1 MKEENPPSIPVN
13 VPALTVSFD
22 AEQIGD
28 QLSWAVIDGLKD
40 IWQYYGKHAGSVYF
54 ETGCD
59 LTVVL
64 KGYGD
69 KSNFLGFK
77 VLDATI
83 VSTPRSYD
91 PPTSTASPFTGGHG
105 ATRVRDFA
113 YFDAAPDSESTRMKM
128 LAFSTSLKVASAP
141 GAWKLSMVL
150 TVCIHY
156 NNSNSE
162 TRVFTF
168 DPEAQ
173 VGNGSR
179 YPGQGL

>member
-1 MKEENPPSIPVN
+1 MTEENPPSIPVN
-13 VPALTVSFD
+13 VPALIVSFD

-28 QLSWAVIDGLKD
+28 QLSWGVIDGLQD
-40 IWQYYGKHAGSVYF
+40 IWQCYGKHAGSVYF

-64 KGYGD
+64 QGYGD
-69 KSNFLGFK
+69 KSNFLGFE

-91 PPTSTASPFTGGHG
+91 PPTSTASPFKGGRG

-113 YFDAAPDSESTRMKM
+113 YFDAAPDSRANRMYM
-128 LAFSTSLKVASAP
+128 LAFSTSLKVAGTP

-156 NNSNSE
+156 KDSNSE

-179 YPGQGL
+179 QPWA